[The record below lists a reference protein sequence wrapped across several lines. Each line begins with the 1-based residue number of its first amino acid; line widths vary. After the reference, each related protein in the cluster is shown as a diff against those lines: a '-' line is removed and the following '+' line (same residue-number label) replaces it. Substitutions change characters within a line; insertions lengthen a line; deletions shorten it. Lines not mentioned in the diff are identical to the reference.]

1 MRKKLRRIV
10 VACLLATSL
19 LTVNVCAASKDVV
32 VKKAAGSYGTL
43 KGTLSKGSVQISPDY
58 YFFTPKVSVTKAP
71 AGNFYVL
78 YNIEI
83 QNTKTGKVLTK
94 TFERGEDGHKDK
106 YETYYLDEVIGVDH
120 KKVSFT
126 VFGSHEVRGKKGNYV
141 CYTKNVYNYA
151 SDK

>member
-1 MRKKLRRIV
+1 MIKKLRRIV

-32 VKKAAGSYGTL
+32 VNTAAGSYGTL
-43 KGTLSKGSVQISPDY
+43 TGTLYRGFVTPGTDI
-58 YFFTPKVSVTKAP
+58 YFFTPKVSVTKTP

-83 QNTKTGKVLTK
+83 QNTKTGKVVTK
-94 TFERGEDGHKDK
+94 DSESGGNREKERSES
-106 YETYYLDEVIGVDH
+106 YYLSKIKSVNY